1 MLDNWREHFSRKEV
15 QVEVVAGSE
24 AFYMTRP
31 DGQKFIRVY
40 WLDAFENQH
49 KTDGTVILDKFV
61 FIAGFFLKP

>member
-1 MLDNWREHFSRKEV
+1 M
-15 QVEVVAGSE
+15 EVVAGSE

-49 KTDGTVILDKFV
+49 KTDGTVIFDKFA
-61 FIAGFFLKP
+61 FIARFFFETVN